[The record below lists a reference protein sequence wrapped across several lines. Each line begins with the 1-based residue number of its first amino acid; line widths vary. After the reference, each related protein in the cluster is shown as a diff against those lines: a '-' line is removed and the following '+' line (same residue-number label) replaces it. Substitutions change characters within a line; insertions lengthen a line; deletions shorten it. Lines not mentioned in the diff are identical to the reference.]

1 MIDWCFLM
9 AAMIK
14 SFGDS
19 ISNSGM
25 WNPESGELKS
35 FPVELETNTGFNGTS
50 ILYPPCGDLSVYALV
65 IKSDPLLPPE
75 FWISWGDTISNRMRP
90 VCEVKFVLYTAGTT
104 PTDFRQS
111 TLRITLDHNMSLGD
125 MTSGYY
131 DKMTTFIK
139 EVMIE

>member
-35 FPVELETNTGFNGTS
+35 FPVELETNTGVNGTS

-65 IKSDPLLPPE
+65 IKSDALLPPE
-75 FWISWGDTISNRMRP
+75 FWISWGDTISNRKRP
-90 VCEVKFVLYTAGTT
+90 ECEVKVVLSTAGTNAS
-104 PTDFRQS
+104 DFRQS
-111 TLRITLDHNMSLGD
+111 HLSTHLDHNMS
-125 MTSGYY
+125 S
-131 DKMTTFIK
+131 
-139 EVMIE
+139 